1 MFKIEKHQNADRR
14 IVLRTTD
21 ELAEYVFK
29 LAKEKNVSVNN
40 LLLSCIEYALKN
52 FNEDDKKKN

>member
-1 MFKIEKHQNADRR
+1 MFKIDKHENANRR
-14 IVLRTTD
+14 IILRTTD
-21 ELAEYVFK
+21 ELAEYIFK

-52 FNEDDKKKN
+52 LQEEKKKN